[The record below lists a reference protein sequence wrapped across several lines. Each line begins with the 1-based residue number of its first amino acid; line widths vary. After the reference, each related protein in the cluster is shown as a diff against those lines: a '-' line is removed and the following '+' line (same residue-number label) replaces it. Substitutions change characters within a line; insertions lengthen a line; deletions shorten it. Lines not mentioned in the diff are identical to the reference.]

1 MNLDKV
7 INKTVER
14 YEKILDNYYPS
25 FGSTGFTE
33 RNLTFNFCSS
43 FYNIAAEKDLVIW
56 QEVPIK
62 DGSSNKKEHFDSLI
76 ISRTEKKLYLVEAKR
91 INAKNKIY
99 SAESDLKRIRNNWK
113 NINIDE
119 ETKGYSKHAVII
131 ADIWIPH
138 SNEKAKKAKEYLLK
152 QFNNK
157 FKNAIIKEVKKKNGP
172 LTEKERYYIL
182 CYTEEL

>member
-1 MNLDKV
+1 M
-7 INKTVER
+7 
-14 YEKILDNYYPS
+14 
-25 FGSTGFTE
+25 
-33 RNLTFNFCSS
+33 
-43 FYNIAAEKDLVIW
+43 
-56 QEVPIK
+56 
-62 DGSSNKKEHFDSLI
+62 
-76 ISRTEKKLYLVEAKR
+76 
-91 INAKNKIY
+91 
-99 SAESDLKRIRNNWK
+99 KRIRNNWK

-157 FKNAIIKEVKKKNGP
+157 FKNATIKEVKKKNGP

>member
-7 INKTVER
+7 IKKTVER

-25 FGSTGFTE
+25 FGSIGFTE
-33 RNLTFNFCSS
+33 RNLTFNFCSC

-56 QEVPIK
+56 QEVPIENSK
-62 DGSSNKKEHFDSLI
+62 SNKKEHFDSLI
-76 ISRTEKKLYLVEAKR
+76 ISRKAKKLYLVEAKR
-91 INAKNKIY
+91 INSKNKID
-99 SAESDLKRIRNNWK
+99 SVESDLKRIRNNWK

>member
-1 MNLDKV
+1 MNIDKV
-7 INKTVER
+7 INNTVER
-14 YEKILDNYYPS
+14 YEKILNNYYPS
-25 FGSTGFTE
+25 FGSIGFTE

-91 INAKNKIY
+91 INTKDKID
-99 SAESDLKRIRNNWK
+99 SAESDLKRIENNWK
-113 NINIDE
+113 NINIDDD
-119 ETKGYSKHAVII
+119 TKGYSKYAVII

-138 SNEKAKKAKEYLLK
+138 SNEKAKKAKEYFLNK
-152 QFNNK
+152 FNNK

-182 CYTEEL
+182 CYVEEL